1 MGQYYTP
8 ILFKGNTEKAFLS
21 HQFDTG
27 LKLME
32 HSYIG
37 NSFTE
42 SIVTLHSAKDWA
54 PSDWR
59 YVGQ

>member
-42 SIVTLHSAKDWA
+42 SIVTLHSAKD
-54 PSDWR
+54 
-59 YVGQ
+59 